1 MAESK
6 EELKSLLMNVKEEGE
21 KAGLKL
27 SIQKTKIMAFSP
39 ITSWK
44 IVGKKLQTVRD
55 FIFKGLQIHSR
66 YDCNLETKDIAPWKK
81 SYDQP
86 R

>member
-1 MAESK
+1 
-6 EELKSLLMNVKEEGE
+6 
-21 KAGLKL
+21 
-27 SIQKTKIMAFSP
+27 MAFSP

-86 R
+86 RQHIKKQNCFTNKGPSSQRYSFPSIFVWM

>member
-1 MAESK
+1 
-6 EELKSLLMNVKEEGE
+6 
-21 KAGLKL
+21 
-27 SIQKTKIMAFSP
+27 MAFSP

-55 FIFKGLQIHSR
+55 FIFEGLQIHSR
-66 YDCNLETKDIAPWKK
+66 YDCNLEIKDIAPWKK

-86 R
+86 RQHIKKQTYYFANKGPSSQSYGFSSGHV